1 MARLPSG
8 LHCTIDIQP
17 WNDLVNRIEEDCR
30 NRHSLRFLPEF
41 LQVQRPDDLRRY
53 VRLLW
58 IVPMTADSAR
68 LPQFNHHLKRLKPGW
83 IALDSGYTLDRLPD
97 QLSARDRYAI
107 NARWQDPE
115 FQACLGPWLQI
126 VTNHRNRLL
135 AGNQP
140 ILRFIASCYPA
151 APAPAEARVQ
161 PGWVALRTAP
171 GRAPGAGDALLPPD
185 RETRPNG
192 GPSD

>member
-17 WNDLVNRIEEDCR
+17 WKNLLNRIQEDCR

-41 LQVQRPDDLRRY
+41 LQVQRLDDLRRY

-83 IALDSGYTLDRLPD
+83 IALDSGHTLDRLPD
-97 QLSARDRYAI
+97 QLSARDRYSI
-107 NARWQDPE
+107 NALWQDPE
-115 FQACLGPWLQI
+115 FQACLAPWLQTVI
-126 VTNHRNRLL
+126 DHRNRLL

-140 ILRFIASCYPA
+140 ILHFIASCYPA
-151 APAPAEARVQ
+151 APAPAEPRPQ
-161 PGWVALRTAP
+161 PGWIALRTAL
-171 GRAPGAGDALLPPD
+171 GRTPGAADAFVPPD